1 MSVLNRI
8 ACLQGRRDEVPNQ
21 ELARELVEHKDREGI
36 EEIARNL
43 WNKDV
48 DIQNDCIKVLYEIG
62 YLAPELVSMYTP
74 DFLELLKSPNNR
86 IVWGSMLGLSTVAAL
101 QADEI
106 FPHVKDVMHAM
117 EQGSVITRDNGVK
130 VLAAVASIN
139 DEYRRTIF
147 PFLLK
152 HLDSCRP
159 KDVPQHA
166 ENMAGAVDASVMA
179 DFIRV
184 LESRLEEISP
194 AQAVRVRKVIRSVES
209 KCLEHESRPSTG
221 CYLCAILKYAG
232 PPKQ

>member
-8 ACLQGRRDEVPNQ
+8 ACLQRRRDEVPNQ

-62 YLAPELVSMYTP
+62 YLAPELISLYTP
-74 DFLELLKSPNNR
+74 DFLKLLKSPNNR
-86 IVWGSMLGLSTVAAL
+86 IVWGSMLALSTVAVL

-106 FPHVKDVMHAM
+106 FPHIGEVMHAM
-117 EQGSVITRDNGVK
+117 EQGSVITCDNGVK
-130 VLAAVASIN
+130 VLAAVASVN
-139 DEYRRTIF
+139 DEYMGTIF

-166 ENMAGAVDASVMA
+166 ENMAAAVDSGVKG
-179 DFIRV
+179 DFIHV
-184 LESRLEEISP
+184 LESRLEEMSA
-194 AQAVRVRKVIRSVES
+194 AQAARLRKVIRSV
-209 KCLEHESRPSTG
+209 
-221 CYLCAILKYAG
+221 AG
-232 PPKQ
+232 K